1 VNEELKAAVDEA
13 VFAELP
19 PEQREAAAKE
29 CKVVAKLW
37 KEYEDARAFDEGA
50 RKQYAI
56 DRRYAAGTADLR
68 WAVSTNLI
76 GSFID
81 ILVSFLYARN
91 PDVSVRKSPQVD
103 SRGTRTQDD
112 FAKTM
117 ELVISSLWK
126 RGRLKFAARE
136 QVRSTLSVGP
146 GWLKVIMVADGKNI
160 PEMQKDLGD
169 LRDNLQRLEESKAK
183 LQSQWDEAPMIDPL
197 DAPETPLAG
206 QMMDAE
212 AALPTPDYS
221 GCDMTPEEYDCEEA
235 RLNEL
240 VRSTQEKIEVSVRK
254 SLAIDFLS
262 AEDVQMSLNIRK
274 LNGYRD
280 ADWIANA
287 IYVLKSEVKEKF
299 PRLMEAEVKS
309 ATGYFQRKDTK
320 IDPIGMDLLAVG
332 QGLTPADAEQYS
344 TSKVGSSMT
353 VNGGNGDGAEFVKV
367 VELWD
372 KRTNHVKT
380 MIEGVKRWAKEPYQ
394 PDYPTSRFFPYFL
407 LTFYDVDGARHPQ
420 SLAWRLCKL
429 QDEYATCRS
438 AQRLTR
444 ERSIPGIM
452 FNETQVGPEEATK
465 LKNAQHQEFIGM
477 RLTDPTQPL
486 QNAFAEKP
494 VAKVD
499 QRLFDTQSILQDM
512 EKIAGVQEA
521 LQSSTTPEKTATEAE
536 IQQTGFAS
544 RTTADRDT
552 LETELTDLAEYTAE
566 LALGSMSL
574 RDVQRIAGAAAFW
587 PENMDVEDLLTMV
600 ELDIVAGTTGK
611 PKAMGDRETWGV
623 VLPMIKE
630 TIVQIQQAIMA
641 GNEPLAKAL
650 IELMRETMIR
660 LGDDTDIERFIPDVP
675 EPAVDPVTGLPL
687 PPGVPGAPGAAPS
700 VGPDP
705 SLPPQPAPPGGG
717 APSDL
722 QVPEVVPP
730 EILPPTQ

>member
-1 VNEELKAAVDEA
+1 MNNELKAAVDEA
-13 VFAELP
+13 IFAQLP
-19 PEQREAAAKE
+19 ADQREAAIKE
-29 CKVVAKLW
+29 TKVVAKLW
-37 KEYEDARAFDEGA
+37 KEYTDARAFDEGA

-76 GSFID
+76 GTFID

-146 GWLKVIMVADGKNI
+146 GWLKVIMVADGPNI

-183 LQSQWDEAPMIDPL
+183 LQKAWDKAPLQSVD
-197 DAPETPLAG
+197 E
-206 QMMDAE
+206 
-212 AALPTPDYS
+212 LPPDDVMAMPQPDYS
-221 GCDMTPEEYDCEEA
+221 GCDMSPDEYAAEEA
-235 RLNEL
+235 RMNEL
-240 VRSTQEKIEVSVRK
+240 ITSQEQKIEVTLRK

-262 AEDVQMSLNIRK
+262 AEDVQMSLNVRK

-280 ADWIANA
+280 ADWLANA
-287 IYVLKSEVKEKF
+287 IYVLKEEVKEKF
-299 PRLMEAEVKS
+299 PRLLEAEVKA
-309 ATGYFQRKDTK
+309 ATSYFQRKDTK
-320 IDPIGMDLLAVG
+320 VDPIGMDMLTIG
-332 QGLTPADAEQYS
+332 QGVTPADAEQYS
-344 TSKVGSSMT
+344 TGKGSTSMT
-353 VNGGNGDGAEFVKV
+353 STGANTDGAEFVKV

-380 MIEGVKRWAKEPYQ
+380 MIEGVSRWAKEPYQ
-394 PDYPTSRFFPYFL
+394 PDYPTTRFFPYFL

-420 SLAWRLCKL
+420 SLSWRLCKL
-429 QDEYATCRS
+429 QDEYCTSRS

-452 FNETQVGPEEATK
+452 FNKTQVGPEEAQK
-465 LKNAQHQEFIGM
+465 LEAAKHQELIGIV
-477 RLTDPTQPL
+477 LTDPNAPL
-486 QNAFAEKP
+486 ANAFAEKP
-494 VAKVD
+494 VGSVD
-499 QRLFDTQSILQDM
+499 MRLFDTQPILQDM

-552 LETELTDLAEYTAE
+552 LESELTDMAEYTAE
-566 LALGSMSL
+566 LSLGALTL
-574 RDVQRIAGAAAFW
+574 RDVQRIAGPSAFW

-611 PKAMGDRETWGV
+611 PKSMGDREAWGV
-623 VLPMIKE
+623 VMPMIKE
-630 TIVQIQQAIMA
+630 TIVQIQQALMS
-641 GNEPLAKAL
+641 GNEPMAKAL
-650 IELMRETMIR
+650 IELIRETMLR
-660 LGDDTDIERFIPDVP
+660 LGDDTDIERFIPELPEVP
-675 EPAVDPVTGLPL
+675 PVPGM
-687 PPGVPGAPGAAPS
+687 PPGPGGAPMPEGDPGAMP
-700 VGPDP
+700 
-705 SLPPQPAPPGGG
+705 PPGGPVDPSTLA
-717 APSDL
+717 APEL
-722 QVPEVVPP
+722 TNPEIVPP
-730 EILPPTQ
+730 TP

>member
-1 VNEELKAAVDEA
+1 MAESMQAAVDESVYA
-13 VFAELP
+13 NMSEPERKKALAE
-19 PEQREAAAKE
+19 E
-29 CKVVAKLW
+29 KVVTKLM
-37 KEYEDARAFDEGA
+37 KEYDDARSFDHGA

-56 DRRYAAGTADLR
+56 DRRYAAGTADRR

-91 PDVSVRKSPQVD
+91 PDVSVRKAPQVD
-103 SRGTRTQDD
+103 NRGTKTQDD

-126 RGRLKFAARE
+126 RGRLKLSARE

-146 GWLKVIMVADGKNI
+146 GWLKVIMVAGGPNI

-169 LRDNLQRLEESKAK
+169 LRDNLAKFEASKTKLEK
-183 LQSQWDEAPMIDPL
+183 QWKKAPMQSPDDL
-197 DAPETPLAG
+197 PEDDIMAMP
-206 QMMDAE
+206 Q
-212 AALPTPDYS
+212 PDYS
-221 GCDMTPEEYDCEEA
+221 SCDMTPEEYDCEVE
-235 RLNEL
+235 RQNEL
-240 VRSTQEKIEVSVRK
+240 VNSLNEKIEVQIRK

-262 AEDVQMSLNIRK
+262 AEDVQVSLDVRK

-280 ADWIANA
+280 ANWIANA
-287 IYVLKSEVKEKF
+287 IYVPQKELEEKF
-299 PRLMEAEVKS
+299 PRLQEAECKM
-309 ATGYFQRKDTK
+309 AKAYYQRKDTK
-320 IDPIGMDLLAVG
+320 VDPIGIDLLAVG
-332 QGLTPADAEQYS
+332 AGVAAEEAEQYT
-344 TSKVGSSMT
+344 TSKTGSSMT
-353 VNGGNGDGAEFVKV
+353 ADGGNSDGIQFAKV
-367 VELWD
+367 IELWD

-394 PDYPTSRFFPYFL
+394 PDYPTTRFFPFFL

-420 SLAWRLCKL
+420 SLSDRLCKL

-452 FNETQVGPEEATK
+452 FNETQVGPEEANK
-465 LKNAQHQEFIGM
+465 LKSATHQELIGI
-477 RLTDPTQPL
+477 RLTDPQAPL
-486 QNAFAEKP
+486 ANAFAEKP
-494 VAKVD
+494 IAKPD
-499 QRLFDTQSILQDM
+499 MRLFDTEPILQDM

-521 LQSSTTPEKTATEAE
+521 LQSSQTAEKTATEAE

-552 LETELTDLAEYTAE
+552 LETELTDMAEYTAE
-566 LALGSMSL
+566 LALGALSL
-574 RDVQRIAGAAAFW
+574 RDVQRIAGPAAFW

-611 PKAMGDRETWGV
+611 PKNVGDREAWGV

-630 TIVQIQQAIMA
+630 TIVQIQEAMLA
-641 GNEPLAKAL
+641 GNKPMADAL
-650 IELMRETMIR
+650 IEVLRETMVR
-660 LGDDTDIERFIPDVP
+660 LGDDTDIERFIPQLP
-675 EPAVDPVTGLPL
+675 EQPI
-687 PPGVPGAPGAAPS
+687 VPGMPGPAGTPGAAPP

-705 SLPPQPAPPGGG
+705 SLPPQPGQPGSG

-722 QVPEVVPP
+722 PVPELTAP
-730 EILPPTQ
+730 EILPPTV